1 MRKKYK
7 EQLPLM
13 GHTADHPHAA
23 EMELID
29 KILGKTSTIYD
40 LALQDLTREVQNRE
54 TGANGMSAE
63 SRYIG
68 IKAAILKQSQEFSY
82 EDLAFHLVDS
92 GCYRRFMRIG
102 FADKGFSPSALC
114 GNIKALSPETWE
126 AINRVIVAYAN
137 ETKVERGRKVRIDCT
152 VVPSNIHKPFDSTLL
167 WDSVRVLT
175 RLLKHA
181 RDLFPDIGIIV
192 KDHTKRAK
200 RRMLGVM
207 NAKGK
212 KAREK
217 QYKDLLLITGKT
229 VGYSQRASS
238 ILEKRLPSVHAA
250 RMVQGL
256 NHYIDLAQKVIDQTQ
271 RRVIQGESVPA
282 PEKVVSIFEPHTD
295 IIIKDNRDT
304 YYGHKICLTGGASN
318 LMLDCEILEG
328 NPADVTL
335 VETMLENQKV
345 IYDKYPSKVSL
356 DGGFASKDN
365 LKLAKGTMK
374 IKDVC
379 FAKKRGL
386 NEENMCKS
394 SWVYKNLRNFRAGI
408 ESGISWLKRCFGLA
422 RCTWKTFESFKSYV
436 WASIV
441 SANLLTLARKQ
452 MA

>member
-13 GHTADHPHAA
+13 GHTIDHPHAV

-29 KILGKTSTIYD
+29 KILEKTSIIYEM
-40 LALQDLTREVQNRE
+40 ALQDLTIEVKSKE

-63 SRYIG
+63 QVV
-68 IKAAILKQSQEFSY
+68 KAAIIKQSRGFSY
-82 EDLAFHLVDS
+82 EDLAFHIVDS
-92 GCYRRFMRIG
+92 GCYRKFMKIG
-102 FADKGFSPSALC
+102 FADKGFSSSTLC
-114 GNIKALSPETWE
+114 ANIKALSPETWE

-181 RDLFPDIGIIV
+181 RDLFPDAGIIV

-217 QYKDLLLITGKT
+217 QYRDLLFITGKT
-229 VGYSQRASS
+229 AGYAQRASS
-238 ILEKRLPSVHAA
+238 ILKKHPSIHTAN
-250 RMVQGL
+250 MFQEL
-256 NHYIDLAQKVIDQTQ
+256 SHYINLAQKVVDQTQ
-271 RRVIQGESVPA
+271 RRVLQGESVPA
-282 PEKVVSIFEPHTD
+282 SEKVVSIFEPHTD

-318 LMLDCEILEG
+318 LILDCEILEG
-328 NPADVTL
+328 NPADTTL
-335 VETMLENQKV
+335 VERMLENQKM
-345 IYDKYPSKVSL
+345 IYDKYPSKISL
-356 DGGFASKDN
+356 DGGFASADN
-365 LKLAKGTMK
+365 LELAKGTMK

-386 NEENMCKS
+386 NEEDMCKS
-394 SWVYKNLRNFRAGI
+394 SWVYKSLRNFRAGI

-436 WASIV
+436 WSSIV
-441 SANLLTLARKQ
+441 SANLMTLARKQ

>member
-13 GHTADHPHAA
+13 GHTIDHPHAV
-23 EMELID
+23 EMEFID
-29 KILGKTSTIYD
+29 KILGKTSIIYD
-40 LALQDLTREVQNRE
+40 LALQDLTREVKNKE

-63 SRYIG
+63 QVV
-68 IKAAILKQSQEFSY
+68 KAVIIKQSRGFSY
-82 EDLAFHLVDS
+82 GDLAFHIVDS
-92 GCYRRFMRIG
+92 GCYRKFMKIG
-102 FADKGFSPSALC
+102 FADKGFGASTLC
-114 GNIKALSPETWE
+114 ANIKVLSPETWE
-126 AINRVIVAYAN
+126 AIDRVIVGYAD

-181 RDLFPDIGIIV
+181 EDLFPDAGIIV

-212 KAREK
+212 KVREK

-229 VGYSQRASS
+229 AGYAQRASS
-238 ILEKRLPSVHAA
+238 ILEKLFPSIHAA
-250 RMVQGL
+250 RMFQEL
-256 NHYIDLAQKVIDQTQ
+256 NHYISLTQKVIDQTQ
-271 RRVIQGESVPA
+271 RRVLQGESVPA
-282 PEKVVSIFEPHTD
+282 SEKVVSIFEPHTD
-295 IIIKDNRDT
+295 IIRKDNRDT
-304 YYGHKICLTGGASN
+304 YYGHKICLAGGASN
-318 LMLDCEILEG
+318 LILDCEILEG
-328 NPADVTL
+328 NPADTTL
-335 VETMLENQKV
+335 VETMLENQKT

-356 DGGFASKDN
+356 DGGFASEDN

-386 NEENMCKS
+386 NEEDMCKS

-422 RCTWKTFESFKSYV
+422 RCTWKTFESFRSYV

>member
-1 MRKKYK
+1 MCKKYK
-7 EQLPLM
+7 EQLSLM
-13 GHTADHPHAA
+13 GHTIDHPHAA

-29 KILGKTSTIYD
+29 KILEENATIYT
-40 LALQDLTREVQNRE
+40 LALQDLTREVENK
-54 TGANGMSAE
+54 GAGAHGMSAE
-63 SRYIG
+63 QVV
-68 IKAAILKQSQEFSY
+68 KAAILKQSQEFSY

-271 RRVIQGESVPA
+271 RRVIQGESVPG
-282 PEKVVSIFEPHTD
+282 P
-295 IIIKDNRDT
+295 
-304 YYGHKICLTGGASN
+304 GG
-318 LMLDCEILEG
+318 
-328 NPADVTL
+328 
-335 VETMLENQKV
+335 
-345 IYDKYPSKVSL
+345 
-356 DGGFASKDN
+356 
-365 LKLAKGTMK
+365 
-374 IKDVC
+374 
-379 FAKKRGL
+379 
-386 NEENMCKS
+386 
-394 SWVYKNLRNFRAGI
+394 
-408 ESGISWLKRCFGLA
+408 
-422 RCTWKTFESFKSYV
+422 
-436 WASIV
+436 
-441 SANLLTLARKQ
+441 
-452 MA
+452 

>member
-13 GHTADHPHAA
+13 GCTIDHPHAA
-23 EMELID
+23 EMALID
-29 KILGKTSTIYD
+29 KILGKTSTIYT
-40 LALQDLTREVQNRE
+40 LALQDLTREVENKE
-54 TGANGMSAE
+54 AGAHGMSAE
-63 SRYIG
+63 QVV
-68 IKAAILKQSQEFSY
+68 KAAILKQSQEFSY
-82 EDLAFHLVDS
+82 GELAFHLVDS
-92 GCYRRFMRIG
+92 GCYRKFMKIG
-102 FADKGFSPSALC
+102 FADKGFSASALC
-114 GNIKALSPETWE
+114 SNIKALSPETWE
-126 AINRVIVAYAN
+126 AINRVIVGYAS
-137 ETKVERGRKVRIDCT
+137 ETKAERGRTVRIDCT

-181 RDLFPDIGIIV
+181 EGLFPDAGIMV

-217 QYKDLLLITGKT
+217 QYRDLLLITRKT
-229 VGYSQRASS
+229 VGYAERASR
-238 ILEKRLPSVHAA
+238 ILTKHPAA
-250 RMVQGL
+250 PVEQMVQEL
-256 NHYIDLAQKVIDQTQ
+256 SHYIGLTHKVIDQTQ
-271 RRVIQGESVPA
+271 RRVFQGESVPA
-282 PEKVVSIFEPHTD
+282 SEKVVSIFEPHAD
-295 IIIKDNRDT
+295 IIKKDNRDT

-318 LMLDCEILEG
+318 LILDCEVLKG

-335 VETMLENQKV
+335 VGRMLENQKM
-345 IYDKYPSKVSL
+345 IYDRYPSKVSL
-356 DGGFASKDN
+356 DGGFASEDN
-365 LKLAKGTMK
+365 LELAKGTMK

-386 NEENMCKS
+386 KEEDMCKS
-394 SWVYKNLRNFRAGI
+394 SWVYKKLRNFRAGI

-452 MA
+452 TA

>member
-13 GHTADHPHAA
+13 GHTINHPHAV

-29 KILGKTSTIYD
+29 KILEKTSIIYQM
-40 LALQDLTREVQNRE
+40 ALQDLTREVKSKE

-63 SRYIG
+63 QVV
-68 IKAAILKQSQEFSY
+68 KAAIIKQSRGFSY
-82 EDLAFHLVDS
+82 EDLAFHIADS
-92 GCYRRFMRIG
+92 GCYRKFMKIG
-102 FADKGFSPSALC
+102 FADKGFSSSALC
-114 GNIKALSPETWE
+114 ANIKALTPETWE
-126 AINRVIVAYAN
+126 TINRVIVAYAN

-152 VVPSNIHKPFDSTLL
+152 VVPSNIHQPFDSTLL

-181 RDLFPDIGIIV
+181 GSLFPDVDIIV

-217 QYKDLLLITGKT
+217 QYKDLILITGKT
-229 VGYSQRASS
+229 VGYAQRASS
-238 ILEKRLPSVHAA
+238 ILEKHSSVHAA
-250 RMVQGL
+250 SMVQEL
-256 NHYIDLAQKVIDQTQ
+256 SHYISLAQKVIDQTE
-271 RRVIQGESVPA
+271 RRVLQGESVPA
-282 PEKVVSIFEPHTD
+282 SEKVVSIFEPHTD
-295 IIIKDNRDT
+295 IIIKDRRDT

-318 LMLDCEILEG
+318 LILDCEILEG

-335 VETMLENQKV
+335 VETMLEKQKM

-365 LKLAKGTMK
+365 LELAKGTMM

-386 NEENMCKS
+386 DEKDMCKS

>member
-13 GHTADHPHAA
+13 GHTIDHPHAA
-23 EMELID
+23 EMALID
-29 KILGKTSTIYD
+29 KILEENATIYD
-40 LALQDLTREVQNRE
+40 LALQDLTRDVKNKE
-54 TGANGMSAE
+54 TGAHGMSAE
-63 SRYIG
+63 QVV
-68 IKAAILKQSQEFSY
+68 KAAILKQSQEFSY
-82 EDLAFHLVDS
+82 EDLAFHLTDS
-92 GCYRRFMRIG
+92 GCYRKFMRIG
-102 FADKGFSPSALC
+102 FTGKGFSASALC
-114 GNIKALSPETWE
+114 ANIKALSPETWE
-126 AINRVIVAYAN
+126 VINRVIVGYAN
-137 ETKVERGRKVRIDCT
+137 ETKAERGRTVRIDCT

-175 RLLKHA
+175 RLLKHTGN
-181 RDLFPDIGIIV
+181 LFPDAGIIV

-217 QYKDLLLITGKT
+217 QYKDLLVITGKT
-229 VGYSQRASS
+229 AGYAERASR
-238 ILEKRLPSVHAA
+238 ILTKHPAA
-250 RMVQGL
+250 PAEQMVQEL
-256 NHYIDLAQKVIDQTQ
+256 SHYIDLAHKVIDQTQ
-271 RRVIQGESVPA
+271 RRVFQGESIPA
-282 PEKVVSIFEPHTD
+282 SEKVVSIFESHTD
-295 IIIKDNRDT
+295 IIIKDRRDT

-318 LMLDCEILEG
+318 LILDCEILEG
-328 NPADVTL
+328 NPADTTL
-335 VETMLENQKV
+335 VKRMLENQKM
-345 IYDKYPSKVSL
+345 IYDRYPLKVSL
-356 DGGFASKDN
+356 DGGFASGDN
-365 LKLAKGTMK
+365 LRLAKGTME

-386 NEENMCKS
+386 KEEDMCRS

-422 RCTWKTFESFKSYV
+422 RCTWKTLESFKSYV

>member
-13 GHTADHPHAA
+13 GHTTNHPHAV

-29 KILGKTSTIYD
+29 KILEKTSTIYK
-40 LALQDLTREVQNRE
+40 LALQDLTQEVKNKE

-63 SRYIG
+63 QVV
-68 IKAAILKQSQEFSY
+68 KAAILKQSQEFSY
-82 EDLAFHLVDS
+82 EDLAFHIADS
-92 GCYRRFMRIG
+92 GCYRKFMKIG
-102 FADKGFSPSALC
+102 FADTGFSSSALC
-114 GNIKALSPETWE
+114 ANIKALSPETWE

-181 RDLFPDIGIIV
+181 GSLFPDVDIIV

-212 KAREK
+212 RARDE

-229 VGYSQRASS
+229 TGYAERASL
-238 ILEKRLPSVHAA
+238 ILKKHPSAHATEI
-250 RMVQGL
+250 VQEL
-256 NHYIDLAQKVIDQTQ
+256 CHYISLAQKVIEQTK
-271 RRVIQGESVPA
+271 RRILHGESVPA
-282 PEKVVSIFEPHTD
+282 SGKVVSIFEHHSD
-295 IIIKDNRDT
+295 IIRKDNRDT
-304 YYGHKICLTGGASN
+304 CYGHKICLTGGASN
-318 LMLDCEILEG
+318 LILDCEILEG
-328 NPADVTL
+328 NPADTTL
-335 VETMLENQKV
+335 VERMLENQKT
-345 IYDKYPSKVSL
+345 IYDRYPLKVSL
-356 DGGFASKDN
+356 DGGFASADN
-365 LKLAKGTMK
+365 LKMAKGTMK

-386 NEENMCKS
+386 KEEDMCKS

>member
-13 GHTADHPHAA
+13 GHTIDHPHAV

-29 KILGKTSTIYD
+29 KILEKTSIIYKM
-40 LALQDLTREVQNRE
+40 ALQDLTREVKSKE

-63 SRYIG
+63 QVV
-68 IKAAILKQSQEFSY
+68 KAAIIKQSRGFSY
-82 EDLAFHLVDS
+82 EDLAFHIADS
-92 GCYRRFMRIG
+92 GCYRKFMKIG
-102 FADKGFSPSALC
+102 FADKGFSSSALC
-114 GNIKALSPETWE
+114 ANIKALSPETWE
-126 AINRVIVAYAN
+126 TINRVIVAYAK

-152 VVPSNIHKPFDSTLL
+152 VVPSNIHQPFDSTLL

-181 RDLFPDIGIIV
+181 GSLFPDVDIIV

-229 VGYSQRASS
+229 AGYAERASL
-238 ILEKRLPSVHAA
+238 ILKKHPSVHTAG
-250 RMVQGL
+250 MVQEL
-256 NHYIDLAQKVIDQTQ
+256 SHYIGLAQKVIDQTE
-271 RRVIQGESVPA
+271 RRVLHGESVPA
-282 PEKVVSIFEPHTD
+282 SGKVVSIFEPHTD
-295 IIIKDNRDT
+295 IIRKDNRGT

-318 LMLDCEILEG
+318 LILDCEILEG
-328 NPADVTL
+328 NPADTTL
-335 VETMLENQKV
+335 VERMLENQKT
-345 IYDKYPSKVSL
+345 IYGTYPSKVSL

-365 LKLAKGTMK
+365 LEWAKGNM

-386 NEENMCKS
+386 KEEDMCKS

>member
-13 GHTADHPHAA
+13 GHTIDHPHAV

-29 KILGKTSTIYD
+29 KILEKTSIIYKM
-40 LALQDLTREVQNRE
+40 ALQDLTREVKSKE

-63 SRYIG
+63 QVV
-68 IKAAILKQSQEFSY
+68 KAAIIKQSRGFSY
-82 EDLAFHLVDS
+82 EDLAFHIADS
-92 GCYRRFMRIG
+92 GCYRKFMKIG
-102 FADKGFSPSALC
+102 FADKGFSSSALC
-114 GNIKALSPETWE
+114 ANIKALSPETWE
-126 AINRVIVAYAN
+126 TINRVIVAYAK

-152 VVPSNIHKPFDSTLL
+152 VVPSNIHQPFDSTLL

-181 RDLFPDIGIIV
+181 GSLFPDVDIIV

-229 VGYSQRASS
+229 AGYAERASL
-238 ILEKRLPSVHAA
+238 ILKKHPSVHTAG
-250 RMVQGL
+250 MVQEL
-256 NHYIDLAQKVIDQTQ
+256 SHYIGLAQKVIDQTE
-271 RRVIQGESVPA
+271 RRVLHGESVPA
-282 PEKVVSIFEPHTD
+282 SGKVVSIFEPHTD
-295 IIIKDNRDT
+295 IIRKDNRDT

-318 LMLDCEILEG
+318 LILDCEILEG
-328 NPADVTL
+328 NPADTTL
-335 VETMLENQKV
+335 VERMLENQKT
-345 IYDKYPSKVSL
+345 IYGTYPSKVSL

-365 LKLAKGTMK
+365 LEWAKGNM

-386 NEENMCKS
+386 KEEDMCKS